1 MIITLSFSNEEA
13 ALIKNYAQMNGVTV
27 AEFVRKCVPERLTDK
42 CDLTAFNVAMAE
54 YREDTETYTV
64 EEVEK
69 EIGLS

>member
-27 AEFVRKCVPERLTDK
+27 SEFVRKCVLELLTDE

>member
-13 ALIKNYAQMNGVTV
+13 ALIKNYAQMNGITMS
-27 AEFVRKCVPERLTDK
+27 EFVRKCVLERLKDE

-54 YREDTETYTV
+54 YREDPENHAV